1 MSTNNRIR
9 QLIKKI
15 SMNNKKRHNKIS
27 LYGKLQYIRQKNCL
41 SLVFRFSKVNVFHI
55 TLECLISVYML
66 ELLVVLSKFFLI
78 DPKSISSLL
87 MLIVFPCITMIPLS
101 VVFGI
106 GCALFFTHHVYFYLK
121 SVVPSFSDNIEDSRT
136 HYEKVVRRY
145 RKEVIVVHLLG
156 TILYCISVTLV
167 PIYLVSYYPSYFAHP
182 NTFLFYMSF
191 IGSLFGVIWNIAG
204 IFRNQRLLW
213 SDLLTEFCTAE
224 IHSIV
229 YQRNYKLLLY
239 NAITNILS
247 IIFLCIISILIVL
260 NIHPILMNEES
271 FKSLLT
277 EYSFFVL
284 SFGALVAFYL
294 KKGFSLLY
302 SDQTTL
308 VFPSLNTIL
317 NASDPM

>member
-1 MSTNNRIR
+1 
-9 QLIKKI
+9 
-15 SMNNKKRHNKIS
+15 MNNKKKHDKVS
-27 LYGKLQYIRQKNCL
+27 LYEKLQYIRQKNCL

-66 ELLVVLSKFFLI
+66 ELLSVLSKFFLI
-78 DPKSISSLL
+78 DPTDIASLL
-87 MLIVFPCITMIPLS
+87 MLIVFPCVTMIPLS
-101 VVFGI
+101 VIFGI
-106 GCALFFTHHVYFYLK
+106 VCALFFTHHVYFYLK
-121 SVVPSFSDNIEDSRT
+121 SVVPSASDNVEDLHI

-145 RKEVIVVHLLG
+145 RKEVIVVHFLG
-156 TILYCISVTLV
+156 TIFYCASTVLV
-167 PIYLVSYYPSYFAHP
+167 PRYLVSYYSSYFAHP
-182 NTFLFYMSF
+182 DTFLCYMSF
-191 IGSLFGVIWNIAG
+191 VGSLFGVIWNIAG

-213 SDLLTEFCTAE
+213 SELLTEFCTAE
-224 IHSIV
+224 IRSIV
-229 YQRNYKLLLY
+229 YQRNYKLLLC
-239 NAITNILS
+239 NVITNILS
-247 IIFLCIISILIVL
+247 IVFLCIISALIVL
-260 NIHPILMNEES
+260 NIHPILMKQDS
-271 FKSLLT
+271 FESLLT